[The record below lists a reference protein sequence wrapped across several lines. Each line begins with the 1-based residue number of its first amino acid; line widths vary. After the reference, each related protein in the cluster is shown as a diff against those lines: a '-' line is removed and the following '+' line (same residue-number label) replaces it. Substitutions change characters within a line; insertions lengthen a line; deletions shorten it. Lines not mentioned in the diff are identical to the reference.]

1 MTSFTGSVT
10 NNRPVQKDG
19 GSSKGGK
26 KYFLREK
33 SNVLKSIQIAVKCV
47 TIDWRCQTAKILFAF
62 QRPPSPTKSAH
73 TARWRSAN
81 KNILSRNPNP
91 PNTYYRAILTIA
103 FLDFLRCSKEMKV
116 SACIHLAM
124 VIFTWRNQCSSVG
137 GLVNSV
143 WLLIYNTWQWPPGQ
157 ILATEILWISPFLKF
172 LSLQ

>member
-26 KYFLREK
+26 KYFQFSQKCPNRF
-33 SNVLKSIQIAVKCV
+33 QCV

-91 PNTYYRAILTIA
+91 PNTYYRAILTIP

-116 SACIHLAM
+116 SACIHMAM
-124 VIFTWRNQCSSVG
+124 VISTWKNQCSSVG

-143 WLLIYNTWQWPPGQ
+143 WLLIYNTWQWPRGQ